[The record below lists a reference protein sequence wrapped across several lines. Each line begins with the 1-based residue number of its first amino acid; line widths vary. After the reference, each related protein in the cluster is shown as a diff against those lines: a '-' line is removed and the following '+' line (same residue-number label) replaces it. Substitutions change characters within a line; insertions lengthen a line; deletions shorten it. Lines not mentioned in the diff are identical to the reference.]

1 MQLIATLTGTGWL
14 RTKEAG
20 SAVATYRLDIYRE
33 TSGAE
38 QGQWVT
44 RGVLAAEAWALVVA
58 KIDRTA
64 VLVLDTGEPVDVR
77 LIDLGASDTT
87 SNFIVSG
94 KMPAF

>member
-20 SAVATYRLDIYRE
+20 SAVATYRLDIYQQ

-38 QGQWVT
+38 QGIWVT

-64 VLVLDTGEPVDVR
+64 VLLLDTGEPIDIR

-87 SNFIVSG
+87 SNFVVSG